1 MPIIN
6 DVTLKE
12 AREIG
17 IDEVATIV
25 DSGVDTPGLDYS
37 RASNDF
43 MKIYNSMDLILA
55 KGMGNYE
62 ALDEVNDSRIYYLLK
77 VKCSVVA
84 SNIGANLG
92 DLVCE
97 LSNR

>member
-6 DVTLKE
+6 DVTLLKE

-17 IDEVATIV
+17 IDKVATIV

-43 MKIYNSMDLILA
+43 MKIYNSMDLI
-55 KGMGNYE
+55 
-62 ALDEVNDSRIYYLLK
+62 K
-77 VKCSVVA
+77 VVIEIFFKS
-84 SNIGANLG
+84 S
-92 DLVCE
+92 
-97 LSNR
+97 

>member
-6 DVTLKE
+6 DVTLLKE

-17 IDEVATIV
+17 IDKVATIV

-43 MKIYNSMDLILA
+43 MKIYNSMDLI
-55 KGMGNYE
+55 KVVI
-62 ALDEVNDSRIYYLLK
+62 EVFFKS
-77 VKCSVVA
+77 S
-84 SNIGANLG
+84 
-92 DLVCE
+92 
-97 LSNR
+97 